1 MMLIVEKN
9 TKGDCMMTTIV
20 NDELISF
27 KELEKKIYSYVCEL
41 AREITQQLLESYD
54 KELADTR
61 DKSIYRNKGKRNTT
75 VKTVYGEV
83 EYSRNVYQMK
93 TEEGQKAHIYLLDEA
108 MHMDK
113 IGLISTNLAEK
124 IALTVTESPYR
135 VTADIISS
143 TCGQTISSGGVWNMM
158 QRLGERIDEEE
169 LHSVKEMNADQA
181 QGKKIVPVL
190 FEEMDGVW
198 LSIQDEH
205 HKRMKKQEMKVFTM
219 YEGWDSEKEKQKR
232 STLVEKTMLAGM
244 EKSNEFH
251 EKREACIRKKYNAD
265 EIGQRILNG
274 DGGSWIK
281 EPYDSEAIFQL
292 DRYHIYQEILRKI
305 SDKRAQKEI
314 RSLFEQEKIEEMLE
328 YIELYATSVESPD
341 EMDKSSKK
349 AMELYQYLN
358 NNKDGLLPYNKR
370 GITIP
375 EPSEGIL
382 YKGMGIQE
390 TQNCT
395 VITLRMKHRRMRWS
409 VNGAN
414 NLAKALY
421 RKENKELIETIDRYT
436 DGLVFTMQMKE
447 IIETLSAAKTPKRDG
462 KGNPYVDRLNRHMPL
477 FDAMQTASR
486 KAFKR
491 AFGY

>member
-1 MMLIVEKN
+1 MMN
-9 TKGDCMMTTIV
+9 TIV
-20 NDELISF
+20 NEKLVSF

-41 AREITQQLLESYD
+41 AREITQQMLESYD
-54 KELADTR
+54 EELAKSR
-61 DKSIYRNKGKRNTT
+61 DKKVYRGKGKR
-75 VKTVYGEV
+75 KTSIKTIYGEV
-83 EYSRNVYQMK
+83 EYSRNVYR
-93 TEEGQKAHIYLLDEA
+93 TETEDGQVAHIFLLDQA

-135 VTADIISS
+135 VTAEQISS
-143 TCGQTISSGGVWNMM
+143 TCGQSISAGGVWNMM
-158 QRLGERIDEEE
+158 QRLGERIDE
-169 LHSVKEMNADQA
+169 K
-181 QGKKIVPVL
+181 
-190 FEEMDGVW
+190 
-198 LSIQDEH
+198 
-205 HKRMKKQEMKVFTM
+205 
-219 YEGWDSEKEKQKR
+219 KEKQNR
-232 STLVEKTMLAGM
+232 STLVNKTMLAGM
-244 EKSNEFH
+244 EKSNDFH
-251 EKREACIRKKYNAD
+251 AKREACIRKKYAAD

-281 EPYDSEAIFQL
+281 EPYDPDTIFQL

-305 SDKRAQKEI
+305 SNKDAQKEI
-314 RSLFEQEKIEEMLE
+314 RRLFDEEKMDEMLE
-328 YIELYATSVESPD
+328 YIQIYATSVASQD
-341 EMDKSSKK
+341 ENDKSSKK

-358 NNKDGLLPYNKR
+358 NKDGLLPYDKR
-370 GITIP
+370 GINIP
-375 EPSEGIL
+375 APEKGIL

-421 RKENKELIETIDRYT
+421 RKENRELVETIDRYT
-436 DGLVFTMQMKE
+436 DGLVFTMQMQE
-447 IIETLSAAKTPKRDG
+447 IIETLSAAKAPKKDG
-462 KGNPYVDRLNRHMPL
+462 KGNPYADRFNHHMPL
-477 FDAMQTASR
+477 FEAMQTVSR